1 MEGSCKEERLRE
13 RMEVSSREERRTVR
27 KAILELDL
35 GILYLLKSVNLLEVF
50 ISILQ
55 PGHTC
60 PYIPISHQNMF
71 FYIRSVV
78 PYQLSC
84 NPSWAR

>member
-1 MEGSCKEERLRE
+1 MEVSCKEEILRE

-60 PYIPISHQNMF
+60 HYIF
-71 FYIRSVV
+71 
-78 PYQLSC
+78 
-84 NPSWAR
+84 PSLTRICFSIQYKKCGAVSTVL

>member
-13 RMEVSSREERRTVR
+13 RMEVPVSSREERRTVR

-60 PYIPISHQNMF
+60 RFIPISHQSMF
-71 FYIRSVV
+71 FYI
-78 PYQLSC
+78 L
-84 NPSWAR
+84 